1 MFDEFKNAFQRKNN
15 AHVQL
20 IIINVAV
27 FLIMGVLFVAAR
39 VSGFDSLFTILYD
52 QFSIPPKFFDFI
64 RTPWTLITYSFAH
77 SYTYSVE
84 HGVYGVDIFHILFNM
99 LGLYWFGRVFNEYLG
114 SDKLVAT
121 YILGALAGG
130 VLYLIMFNTIPFFVN
145 QSDFPGMV
153 GASAALFAIMVA
165 AATLLPDYT
174 FYLLFFGPVKIKY
187 IAFFYIVAS
196 FLGTVGS
203 NAGGN
208 IAHLGGAFI
217 GYVYIKQLQAGI
229 NWGGWITATL
239 DWLQGLFSSKPKVKV
254 TYRKDEPSPKKTKSA
269 NKASQEEI
277 DVILDKISDRGYES
291 LTKEEKEKLFNAS
304 KKQ

>member
-1 MFDEFKNAFQRKNN
+1 MFNEFKNAFQRPNH

-20 IIINVAV
+20 IIINVVVFLVLAV
-27 FLIMGVLFVAAR
+27 FYVFST
-39 VSGFDSLFTILYD
+39 VSGGEGFFKIIHD

-64 RTPWTLITYSFAH
+64 SRPWTIITYGFAH
-77 SYTYSVE
+77 SL
-84 HGVYGVDIFHILFNM
+84 GDIFHILFNM
-99 LGLYWFGRVFNEYLG
+99 IGLYWFGRLFNEYLG

-130 VLYLIMFNTIPFFVN
+130 MLYLIMFNTIPFFVG
-145 QSDFPGMV
+145 QSNFPGMV
-153 GASAALFAIMVA
+153 GASAAVFAIMVA

-174 FYLLFFGPVKIKY
+174 FFLLFLGPVRIKY
-187 IAFFYIVAS
+187 IAFFYIVVS

-208 IAHLGGAFI
+208 IAHLGGALMGF
-217 GYVYIKQLQAGI
+217 VYIKQLQAGV
-229 NWGGWITATL
+229 NWGGWITSTI
-239 DWLQGLFSSKPKVKV
+239 DWTKGLFSSKPKVKV
-254 TYRKDEPSPKKTKSA
+254 TYRKTEPPKKSVGLS
-269 NKASQEEI
+269 KASQEEI

-304 KKQ
+304 KK